1 MFGVGFS
8 EMIVIAIVG
17 ILLFGGDLP
26 QIARQLGKFV
36 RKIQKNLNDIK
47 NDIDQAS

>member
-1 MFGVGFS
+1 MFGIGFS

-26 QIARQLGKFV
+26 QIARQFGKFV
-36 RKIQKNLNDIK
+36 RKIQKNINDIK
-47 NDIDQAS
+47 NDIDQA